1 MASIANCNTVANDQ
15 KVFQIPSD
23 IPAVSQSNHHF
34 HRMSHDCFEES
45 SHWFSG
51 ISQDFPAFSHHFPW
65 LPWFSDDF
73 PWFWQKPTGFPK
85 LTGAWLK
92 LCCCWCLK
100 SSSSCDNLQRQTE
113 LKPSVGTN
121 LAGSK
126 PRWRPSGYVNSSL
139 LKMAQSK

>member
-15 KVFQIPSD
+15 MVFQIPSD

-51 ISQDFPAFSHHFPW
+51 ISQDSQHFPIISHDFRDFR
-65 LPWFSDDF
+65 WF
-73 PWFWQKPTGFPK
+73 PMILAETHGFPK

>member
-1 MASIANCNTVANDQ
+1 
-15 KVFQIPSD
+15 
-23 IPAVSQSNHHF
+23 
-34 HRMSHDCFEES
+34 
-45 SHWFSG
+45 
-51 ISQDFPAFSHHFPW
+51 
-65 LPWFSDDF
+65 
-73 PWFWQKPTGFPK
+73 
-85 LTGAWLK
+85 
-92 LCCCWCLK
+92 LK